1 MNYNNDYEDD
11 CKYDLYGNPLDKQ
24 PIKDTSTKGCGWLI
38 AIFIISLIIS
48 IIISL

>member
-1 MNYNNDYEDD
+1 MDFKNEYKKCNVSE
-11 CKYDLYGNPLDKQ
+11 
-24 PIKDTSTKGCGWLI
+24 DTSTKGCGWLI

>member
-1 MNYNNDYEDD
+1 MDFKNEYKKYNVSE
-11 CKYDLYGNPLDKQ
+11 
-24 PIKDTSTKGCGWLI
+24 DTSTKGCGWLI

>member
-1 MNYNNDYEDD
+1 MNYDNDYNNDYEDD
-11 CKYDLYGNPLDKQ
+11 PYGNPWKVQ
-24 PIKDTSTKGCGWLI
+24 PVKDTSTKGCGWLI